1 MTQFVIT
8 DRVLEDI
15 RVNIA
20 AHQPE
25 RGGALF
31 SFPWTNWVVDFLYDA
46 DAVTTSSTYTPSAWL
61 ISEVQKIEREKG
73 VHFVGVVHSH
83 PGGADRPSG
92 PDHEAFRS
100 NLHHN
105 PHLPAFLAPIV
116 TKDRAADDGAKN
128 ETTLGASSRMT
139 SYVAYRSQP
148 GGPSEEA
155 GSMLKADLGWFPR
168 PRSGQP
174 VRLEPAQIDIM
185 SVGEDIAALTDQL
198 ETCPGGSVRHRTG
211 PPVALGATSFLSE
224 AIEFGDSSLTLLIS
238 SGYPMVAPI
247 ALVST
252 ASGQPTH
259 QVHFNW
265 PFLHE
270 GDRSQIWS
278 GLLDSIKAAIQQTE
292 TGKQD
297 V

>member
-1 MTQFVIT
+1 MTHFVIT
-8 DRVLEDI
+8 DRVIEDI
-15 RVNIA
+15 RMNIA

-31 SFPWTNWVVDFLYDA
+31 AFPWTNWVVDFLYDV
-46 DAVTTSSTYTPSAWL
+46 DALTTSSSYTPSEWL

-116 TKDRAADDGAKN
+116 TRDRAADERIQN
-128 ETTLGASSRMT
+128 ETTLGAWSRMT

-148 GGPSEEA
+148 GARTEDATLP
-155 GSMLKADLGWFPR
+155 LKAEPGWFPR
-168 PRSGQP
+168 LRGSDP

-185 SVGEDIAALTDQL
+185 SVGEDITSLTDQL
-198 ETCPGGSVRHRTG
+198 EACFGGPVRHRTG

-224 AIEFGDSSLTLLIS
+224 AIEFGTMSLTLLVA
-238 SGYPMVAPI
+238 SGYPITAPI
-247 ALVST
+247 VLISNGHEQKT
-252 ASGQPTH
+252 R

-265 PFLHE
+265 PFLHS
-270 GDRSQIWS
+270 GDRQDIWS
-278 GLLDSIKAAIQQTE
+278 GLLDSISAAKQQTE
-292 TGKQD
+292 IGEHD